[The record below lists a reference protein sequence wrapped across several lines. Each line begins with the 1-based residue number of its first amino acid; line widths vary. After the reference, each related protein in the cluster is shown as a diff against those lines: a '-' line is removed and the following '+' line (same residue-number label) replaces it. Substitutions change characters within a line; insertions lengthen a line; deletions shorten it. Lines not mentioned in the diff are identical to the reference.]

1 MYKNRNEN
9 QYESIG
15 VCLIVWLILQG
26 IFPNLKVVKLLLD
39 CDADVNA
46 KNESKSTAL
55 HVASNPYNYVG
66 EVRKKTMLPF

>member
-1 MYKNRNEN
+1 MIKKISNF
-9 QYESIG
+9 
-15 VCLIVWLILQG
+15 ILFYLQC

-66 EVRKKTMLPF
+66 EVCINKNKIFFLKLKKWN

>member
-1 MYKNRNEN
+1 MFFFLSFSN
-9 QYESIG
+9 
-15 VCLIVWLILQG
+15 VFQG

-66 EVRKKTMLPF
+66 EVKNKLIPFGHQIGDLV